1 MRPTGGMSSPV
12 PVGKPTVV
20 LCVGPTDVPW
30 LSTRAAGSLKGDVP
44 QRLFLPSRTGVWLLR
59 VYRILKV
66 LTTGLGAS
74 EIMQGFRFSLKW
86 SPHPEKLG
94 LSL

>member
-44 QRLFLPSRTGVWLLR
+44 QRLFLPSRTGCL
-59 VYRILKV
+59 
-66 LTTGLGAS
+66 APS
-74 EIMQGFRFSLKW
+74 
-86 SPHPEKLG
+86 G
-94 LSL
+94 LSDTQGVDNWAGSIRDHAGIQVFPEAEPSS